1 MAGDWIKMRVD
12 LALDPAV
19 ISIAEECQIEEDMV
33 VGKLHR
39 LWSWADQQTEDGNAP
54 SVTLSWID
62 RYICVTGFAKAMQS
76 TGWLVVSGTGFGFP
90 DFDKHNG
97 KTGKSRALTAKRVKR
112 NRNAVSVTHALPD
125 KREDKRED
133 KRDKKIPPTPFTEQ
147 IAEIVQTWNQAPG
160 VCRVRKLDDKR
171 KKHLETR
178 LKELD
183 WPWRE
188 AVAKFPLPCFS
199 NSDGWKPDFDWFVRP
214 DTCDRILEGKYDWS
228 KTATEQSHTQSL
240 AERNQQALEAWK
252 QNRKTKST

>member
-39 LWSWADQQTEDGNAP
+39 LWSWADQQTEDGNAV

-62 RYICVTGFAKAMQS
+62 RYIGVTGFAKAMQS
-76 TGWLVVSGTGFGFP
+76 TGWLVVSGTSFGFP

-97 KTGKSRALTAKRVKR
+97 KTGKARALTAKRVKR
-112 NRNAVSVTHALPD
+112 NRNAVSVTSALLD
-125 KREDKRED
+125 KREDKRV
-133 KRDKKIPPTPFTEQ
+133 IPPTPFKDQ
-147 IAEIVQTWNQAPG
+147 IDEVVQVWNQAPG
-160 VCRVRKLDDKR
+160 VCKVRKLDSKR
-171 KKHLETR
+171 KKHLEAR

-199 NSDGWKPDFDWFVRP
+199 NGDGWKPDFDWFVRP
-214 DTCDRILEGKYDWS
+214 DTCDKILEGKYDWT
-228 KTATEQSHTQSL
+228 KTAAQPAKPESRVATDEDL
-240 AERNQQALEAWK
+240 ATWRP
-252 QNRKTKST
+252 